1 MINLSS
7 RGVSN
12 LEKWESS
19 SEIYISATPI
29 AVKGSLIYNY
39 YIKKLKLEE
48 KYEKIQQGDKIKFIY
63 LKEENPISGMKGDKV
78 ISFPA
83 SIPKELDIHRFVDY
97 NMQFTKSFLD
107 PLETILNVV
116 GGTVHMKVDI
126 EYKDLMFLK
135 EYLST
140 QLDDISTRV
149 KESYTDEETSLDA
162 ISSLGR
168 TRDSIHRIVYVLKQ
182 QL

>member
-1 MINLSS
+1 
-7 RGVSN
+7 
-12 LEKWESS
+12 
-19 SEIYISATPI
+19 
-29 AVKGSLIYNY
+29 
-39 YIKKLKLEE
+39 
-48 KYEKIQQGDKIKFIY
+48 
-63 LKEENPISGMKGDKV
+63 
-78 ISFPA
+78 
-83 SIPKELDIHRFVDY
+83 
-97 NMQFTKSFLD
+97 
-107 PLETILNVV
+107 
-116 GGTVHMKVDI
+116 MKVDI

-140 QLDDISTRV
+140 QLNDISTRV